1 IPANNGT
8 TLTIGAVQE
17 DALNTVGVAVG
28 NTEGV
33 GQTTIATLHA
43 TDIATLVSPGA
54 DSPVTIGLNTLLAG
68 APGSIDGTAT
78 GLTQLGVSI
87 TWHVVSGTEI
97 DGVIGANVVFTIVKS
112 GSDFVFTLKD
122 NIDSDA
128 DNNLATGEGDA
139 FKTNLSLAGV
149 FTATDTDGDKI
160 IIDAGAIVTI
170 ENDIPANNGTTLTI
184 GAVQEDAL
192 NTVGVAVG
200 NTEGVGQT
208 TIATLHATDIATLV

>member
-87 TWHVVSGTEI
+87 TWHVNGTEL
-97 DGVIGANVVFTIVKS
+97 DGVIGNHVVFTIIPS

-122 NIDSDA
+122 NIDSDS
-128 DNNLATGEGDA
+128 DNTTGTSDA
-139 FKTNLSLAGV
+139 FT
-149 FTATDTDGDKI
+149 TA
-160 IIDAGAIVTI
+160 
-170 ENDIPANNGTTLTI
+170 
-184 GAVQEDAL
+184 
-192 NTVGVAVG
+192 
-200 NTEGVGQT
+200 
-208 TIATLHATDIATLV
+208 